1 MEAIVNYIVTEN
13 TDCSVTTVGSA
24 AANNYYGT
32 ADQAGNVWE
41 WNDAVRDVSKR
52 GLRGGSWFEA
62 AGTLGADNLGYS
74 DGTLTQEYSIFGF
87 RVASVPEPSAYLL
100 TVLSVSALL
109 IRRRRSTL

>member
-62 AGTLGADNLGYS
+62 AGTLGADNLGYY
-74 DGTLTQEYSIFGF
+74 DGTPTQEYSIFGF
-87 RVASVPEPSAYLL
+87 RVASVPEPSSLSLL
-100 TVLSVSALL
+100 ALGGAVVAL
-109 IRRRRSTL
+109 CRRKRS

>member
-1 MEAIVNYIVTEN
+1 MEAIVTYIVTEN
-13 TDCSVTTVGSA
+13 TDCNVTTVGSA

-52 GLRGGSWFEA
+52 GLRGGSWYETSVGA
-62 AGTLGADNLGYS
+62 ANLGYF
-74 DGTLTQEYSIFGF
+74 DGTPTQEYSIFGF